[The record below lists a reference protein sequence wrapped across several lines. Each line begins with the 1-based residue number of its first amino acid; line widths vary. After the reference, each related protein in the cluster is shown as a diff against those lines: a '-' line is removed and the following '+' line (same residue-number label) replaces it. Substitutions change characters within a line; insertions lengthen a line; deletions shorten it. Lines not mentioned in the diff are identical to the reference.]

1 MVAVLQGGK
10 RLLITV
16 SALALLAGCA
26 VTPTPFTKDELAK
39 QAADD
44 RTALFAHSEPL
55 THPLSMSEAMA
66 RALKYNLDK
75 RAKMMEEALALGQ
88 TDINKFDLLPKVTAQ
103 AGYAGR
109 NVPEVSRSI
118 DSVTLQPSASNPTVS
133 QDRDRQ
139 IGSLGMSWNILDFG
153 VSYYTAHQNADR
165 ALIATERRRKTV
177 HNLAQEVRYA
187 YWRAAAYQ
195 VLKPTVDEAVADARQ
210 ALTTSRT
217 VERENLKAPVDA
229 LRYQKALLETLRQ
242 LTSIQQDLSSAQFE
256 LASLVNLPPGQEI
269 VLDVPTNL
277 QVPTWTMPLDQME
290 ESAFINNPDLHEQ
303 AYLSRV
309 AVDDTRKAIL
319 RLLPG
324 INLSASRQFDSNSY
338 LVDKR
343 WYETGATLSFN
354 LLNLASAPAQIDYA
368 ETNEDVVTSRRLA
381 LRMAVL
387 AQVHIAERQFRNA
400 ESQYL
405 QADELWLV
413 DKRLSELSSAK
424 TANDAQGTL
433 ERVSTRLG
441 AIASQ
446 LRRFQNYGLLEQ
458 SYAKMQATLGE
469 DLFPEPAAAAKTGDP
484 AALVGERGER
494 SADWGH
500 TAPSEPASVVQPA
513 SVAAP
518 VPPVPQAGLA
528 TTEQTIVVVESQRD
542 LRGNLSQ
549 VGTAPQGA
557 ERR

>member
-1 MVAVLQGGK
+1 MTTSKEITMLALARGGK
-10 RLLITV
+10 RLSITV
-16 SALALLAGCA
+16 SVLALLAGCA

-39 QAADD
+39 QAEDD
-44 RTALFAHSEPL
+44 RQALFAHSEPL
-55 THPLSMSEAMA
+55 NHPLSMKEAME

-88 TDINKFDLLPKVTAQ
+88 TDLDKFDLLPKVTAQ

-109 NVPEVSRSI
+109 SVPEISRSI
-118 DSVTLQPSASNPTVS
+118 DSVTLQPSAANPTIS
-133 QDRDRQ
+133 QDRDRL
-139 IGSLGMSWNILDFG
+139 IGNLGMSWNILDFG

-165 ALIATERRRKTV
+165 ALIANERRRKTV
-177 HNLAQEVRYA
+177 NNLAQEVRYA
-187 YWRAAAYQ
+187 YWRAASYQ
-195 VLKPTVDEAVADARQ
+195 ILKPAVDEAVADAKQ
-210 ALTTSRT
+210 ALDTSRT
-217 VERENLKAPVDA
+217 VERENLKAPVEA

-242 LTSIQQDLSSAQFE
+242 LTAIQQDLSSAQFE

-269 VLDVPTNL
+269 ILEVPANL
-277 QVPTWTMPLDQME
+277 VVPTWTMPLDKME

-303 AYLSRV
+303 AYLSRI
-309 AVDDTRKAIL
+309 ALDDTRKAIL

-324 INLSASRQFDSNSY
+324 VNLNVTGQYDSNSY
-338 LVDKR
+338 LVDHR
-343 WYETGATLSFN
+343 WYETGAMLSFN
-354 LLNLASAPAQIDYA
+354 LLNLVSAPAQIDYA
-368 ETNEDVVTSRRLA
+368 ETNETVVNSRRLA

-400 ESQYL
+400 ESQFT

-413 DKRLSELSSAK
+413 DQRLSELSSAK
-424 TANDAQGTL
+424 TASDAQGTL

-469 DLFPEPAAAAKTGDP
+469 DPLPDPATAAKAGDLT
-484 AALVGERGER
+484 ALVAKRM
-494 SADWGH
+494 ADSGH
-500 TAPSEPASVVQPA
+500 TALSEPA
-513 SVAAP
+513 
-518 VPPVPQAGLA
+518 PPVPAPA
-528 TTEQTIVVVESQRD
+528 PEEAFPTIQRTVVAS
-542 LRGNLSQ
+542 S
-549 VGTAPQGA
+549 PQGV